1 MDIKKVFIKVFNS
14 QNTIFG
20 RKDIRGS
27 KETTGGLANY
37 NQSFIALV
45 DKAMEFLGYGTAND
59 YAVEKIEIP
68 LSAFAVT
75 NNPQISEVETWINS
89 NLTASQKIN
98 ALLFV
103 GNSNTPDFVWELTN
117 NDITLI
123 RKSSD
128 SSIWQNPNG
137 SVATP
142 SSINVNYANGNV
154 GINVASPTKK
164 LDVGGD
170 AKISNN
176 LVVGGDANIT
186 GEVISQELTVTAH
199 ANIDSLDVTNDLL
212 VSGDAE
218 VGGDTK
224 LNGDA
229 NIGGYLGVGTDTPGY
244 KTTVYNNTTTDSF
257 AIVTGQN
264 NDTNEFTGVGLTGFI
279 DQNGAVKGGIVLDTK
294 GTFGTGD
301 VHILNNSDLDNTDA
315 DLTDA
320 KITVQGSTGNV
331 GINTTTPSTTLN
343 VAGDFQVNGSLGNVS
358 IENNGAT
365 MYFSR
370 PGVST
375 IGNNSIAGGLEF
387 RTGATNDTLAL
398 TFDGKTGVGL
408 TDPKTKLHVESS
420 STSDIP
426 TLGAATGG
434 VFITN
439 SDTDPAYYGLQIGVL
454 NSNKSWL
461 QSQGVT
467 NANAYELLLNP
478 LGGNV
483 GVGTQNPSEALEV
496 NGNIKS
502 DAFIKDGGTVDEIL
516 LADGT
521 VTSYIGLGTHT
532 HANKAV
538 LDNFGEDVNGLP
550 TYNGNAVDTTIAQ
563 RDVYDGLDSTDNTIS
578 LAASQGKVLKDEQDA
593 QQILIDAKIDGT
605 GTANYLTKWTDSN
618 TIEDSIV
625 VEDSDKIGIGVSSPA
640 STLDIEGNL
649 KVGSGYNNIA
659 APTDGA
665 IIEGDLGVGTS
676 SPTSKLSVNNA
687 GTDGNIATFTSG
699 ADADGEY
706 AGITLNSKNSSGV
719 EWYGS
724 EIRNINTDSDPSALN
739 PRLGFFTQ
747 DENTFLPADRTEKMS
762 IDGQGYVGIGTAT
775 PLTELEIA
783 NNSTTSTVTITGGAT
798 GGLSAMSEGDI
809 TGSLDFKA
817 NSTAPG
823 STNDIMARIAAVSDG
838 PLGTK
843 GALAFYTTGNTS
855 PHNRE
860 VVRINNEGNVGI
872 GTDIPVYPLQIG
884 EINANG
890 SFSVTGGGR
899 VTITG
904 SPNADW
910 NKVYSF
916 KSSNGTFYGGLYADG
931 DADGAVNF
939 YTVGGSN
946 GSGLVVDDA
955 TSNVGIG
962 TTIPSEKLE
971 VVGDALIQGSV
982 KIKSAT
988 PELILSVPGGGLDSR
1003 IYNDGAGSLIFG
1015 NGTDSDTPTERVRI
1029 TSDGNLGVGVISPDS
1044 EITVGDNASTTIK
1057 PTVAISNT
1065 TDGAS
1070 LTLNGQSPILSFDT
1084 TSGGQGTILTDSS
1097 GLSIKDGN
1105 LDAHGNE
1112 LLTIDT
1118 SGDVT
1123 VINNLGIDGDF
1134 EVSGETTTGDLLV
1147 TTSSDPKITIEDTGV
1162 SGNNTVNGLIEF
1174 KALNSASSSEV
1185 FSSIDS
1191 TTRTYTDGNEQ
1202 GQLDFKTANS
1212 GSTNT
1217 IMTLRGDQVGINNTN
1232 PSATLD
1238 VNGSGVISNLLTVSN
1253 KIGSGIV
1260 NPTSKL
1266 HVKASTDGIT
1276 QGLAIESA
1284 DATSKWTVDAN
1295 NAGDLRYHRNGT
1307 AVAVFDS
1314 NGNLGIGTE
1323 SPDSKLQ
1330 VLGGSAI
1337 IGTDDNN
1344 YVELSS
1350 NVGGTV
1356 FTTKSNGIV
1365 EADIIFNIGSTEMLR
1380 IDGTTSNVGIGTSNP
1395 TSKLQVNGGVQIAND
1410 TDTASVNKVG
1420 TIRYRTSGNNS
1431 YADMCMQTGATTYA
1445 WINLVQNN
1453 Y

>member
-1 MDIKKVFIKVFNS
+1 MDIKKVFIKVFKS

-37 NQSFIALV
+37 NQSFIGLV

-68 LSAFAVT
+68 LTAFAVT
-75 NNPQISEVETWINS
+75 NDPQILEVETWINA
-89 NLTASQKIN
+89 NLTEPQKVN
-98 ALLFV
+98 ALLFL
-103 GNSNTPDFVWELTN
+103 GDSNTPDFVWELTN

-128 SSIWQNPNG
+128 SSIWQNPDG
-137 SVATP
+137 STATP
-142 SSINVNYANGNV
+142 SSIAINYANGNV
-154 GINVASPTKK
+154 GINVTTPTKK

-170 AKISNN
+170 AKISND
-176 LVVGGDANIT
+176 LFVGGNVNVT
-186 GEVISQELTVTAH
+186 GEVISQELTVTGH

-212 VSGDAE
+212 VSGDA
-218 VGGDTK
+218 VVSGDTE
-224 LNGDA
+224 LDGDA
-229 NIGGYLGVGTDTPGY
+229 YVAGYLGVGTDTPGY
-244 KTTVYNNTTTDSF
+244 RTTVYNNTTTDSF
-257 AIVTGQN
+257 AIVAGQN

-279 DQNGAVKGGIVLDTK
+279 DQNGAVKGGIILDTK
-294 GTFGTGD
+294 GNFGTGD

-358 IENNGAT
+358 IENTGAN

-375 IGNNSIAGGLEF
+375 IANNSTIGGLEF

-398 TFDGKTGVGL
+398 TFDGKVGVGL

-420 STSDIP
+420 TASDIP
-426 TLGAATGG
+426 TLGAATGS
-434 VFITN
+434 VFISN
-439 SDTDPAYYGLQIGVL
+439 SDTDPAYYGLQVGVL
-454 NSNKSWL
+454 NSNKAWI
-461 QSQGVT
+461 QSQSVT
-467 NANAYELLLNP
+467 NANAHELLLNP

-483 GVGTQNPSEALEV
+483 GVGTQSPSEALEV
-496 NGNIKS
+496 DGNIKS

-532 HANKAV
+532 HANKSV

-593 QQILIDAKIDGT
+593 QQILIDEKIDGT
-605 GTANYLTKWTDSN
+605 GTAGKLTKWADSN
-618 TIEDSIV
+618 TIEDSV
-625 VEDSDKIGIGVSSPA
+625 VTENNNNIGIGDSSPT
-640 STLDIEGNL
+640 SKLDIEGNL
-649 KVGSGYNNIA
+649 RVGTGYNNIA
-659 APTDGA
+659 APTNGA

-676 SPTSKLSVNNA
+676 SPTSKLSVDNA
-687 GTDGNIATFTSG
+687 GTNGNIATFTSG

-706 AGITLNSKNSSGV
+706 VGITLNSKNSAGV

-724 EIRNINTDSDPSALN
+724 EIRNINTDSEPATLN

-747 DENTFLPADRTEKMS
+747 DDNTFLPADRTEKMS
-762 IDGQGYVGIGTAT
+762 IDGQGYVGIGTTT
-775 PLTELEIA
+775 PLTELEVV
-783 NNSTTSTVTITGGAT
+783 NDSTTSTVTITGGAT
-798 GGLSAMSEGDI
+798 GGLFAMSEGDI

-817 NSTAPG
+817 NSTAPS
-823 STNDIMARIAAVSDG
+823 STNDIMARIASVSDDPFG
-838 PLGTK
+838 SK
-843 GALAFYTTGNTS
+843 GALAFYTTGNIS
-855 PHNRE
+855 PYNRE
-860 VVRINNEGNVGI
+860 VVRINNEGNLGI
-872 GTDIPVYPLQIG
+872 GTSIPIYPLQIG
-884 EINANG
+884 ENNENG

-904 SPNADW
+904 NPDADW

-916 KSSNGTFYGGLYADG
+916 KSSNGTYYGGLYADG

-946 GSGLVVDDA
+946 GSGLIVDDA

-962 TTIPSEKLE
+962 TTTPSEKLE
-971 VVGDALIQGSV
+971 VVGDALVQGSV
-982 KIKSAT
+982 KITSAS
-988 PELILSVPGGGLDSR
+988 PELILSVPTGGLDSR
-1003 IYNDGAGSLIFG
+1003 IYNDGAGSLVFG

-1029 TSDGNLGVGVISPDS
+1029 TSDGNLGVGVSSPNS

-1084 TSGGQGTILTDSS
+1084 TSGGQGTILTDAS

-1112 LLTIDT
+1112 LLRIDT
-1118 SGDVT
+1118 NGDVT
-1123 VINNLGIDGDF
+1123 VINNLGVDGDF
-1134 EVSGETTTGDLLV
+1134 EITGETTTGDLLV
-1147 TTSSDPKITIEDTGV
+1147 TTNADPKITIADSGV
-1162 SGNNTVNGLIEF
+1162 TGNNTTSGLIEF
-1174 KALNSASSSEV
+1174 KALNSAASSEV
-1185 FSSIDS
+1185 FSSINS
-1191 TTRTYTDGNEQ
+1191 VTSVYTDGNER
-1202 GQLDFKTANS
+1202 GQLNFNTAQS
-1212 GSTNT
+1212 GVINT
-1217 IMTLRGDQVGINNTN
+1217 TMTIKGSQVGINNTN
-1232 PSATLD
+1232 PLVTLD
-1238 VNGSGVISNLLTVSN
+1238 VTGSGAVSTN
-1253 KIGSGIV
+1253 FTAAGKIGSGIT
-1260 NPTSKL
+1260 NPSSKL
-1266 HVKASTDGIT
+1266 HVKASVDGIAE
-1276 QGLAIESA
+1276 GLAIESA
-1284 DATSKWTVDAN
+1284 DGTSKWTLDAN
-1295 NAGDLRYHRNGT
+1295 NAGDLRYHKNGT
-1307 AVAVFDS
+1307 AIAVFDS

-1330 VLGGSAI
+1330 VLGGSAT

-1344 YVELSS
+1344 YVEISS

-1356 FTTKSNGIV
+1356 FTTEANGFV
-1365 EADIIFNIGSTEMLR
+1365 EPDITFNIGSTEMLR
-1380 IDGTTSNVGIGTSNP
+1380 IDGTTSSVGIGTANP
-1395 TSKLQVNGGVQIAND
+1395 SSKLQVDGGVQIAND
-1410 TDTASVNKVG
+1410 TDIASAGKVG

>member
-1 MDIKKVFIKVFNS
+1 MDIKKVFIKVFKS

-20 RKDIRGS
+20 RKDIKGS

-37 NQSFIALV
+37 NQSFIGLV
-45 DKAMEFLGYGTAND
+45 DRAMEFLGYGTASD

-68 LSAFAVT
+68 SSAFAVT
-75 NNPQISEVETWINS
+75 NNPQISEVETWINA
-89 NLTASQKIN
+89 NLTASQKVNGI
-98 ALLFV
+98 LFL
-103 GNSNTPDFVWELTN
+103 GDSNTPDYVWELIN
-117 NDITLI
+117 GDITLI
-123 RKSSD
+123 RNSSD

-137 SVATP
+137 TVATSQ
-142 SSINVNYANGNV
+142 SSDVNYANGNL
-154 GINVASPTKK
+154 GINVPSATHK
-164 LDVGGD
+164 LHVGGN
-170 AKISNN
+170 AKVNDDLI
-176 LVVGGDANIT
+176 VGGDANVT

-212 VSGDAE
+212 VSGDA
-218 VGGDTK
+218 VVSGDTE
-224 LNGDA
+224 LDGDA
-229 NIGGYLGVGTDTPGY
+229 NVAGYLGVGTDTPGY
-244 KTTVYNNTTTDSF
+244 RATVYNNTTTDSF
-257 AIVTGQN
+257 AIVAGQN

-358 IENNGAT
+358 IEDTGAN

-375 IGNNSIAGGLEF
+375 IANNSTVGGLEF

-420 STSDIP
+420 TPSDIP

-434 VFITN
+434 VFISN
-439 SDTDPAYYGLQIGVL
+439 SDTDPAYYGLQLGVL

-461 QSQGVT
+461 QSQGIT
-467 NANAYELLLNP
+467 NASAYDLLLNP

-496 NGNIKS
+496 DGNIKS
-502 DAFIKDGGTVDEIL
+502 SAFIKDGGTVDQIL

-521 VTSYIGLGTHT
+521 VTSYLGLGLHT
-532 HANKAV
+532 HANKTV

-605 GTANYLTKWTDSN
+605 GTADYLTKWTDSN

-625 VEDSDKIGIGVSSPA
+625 VESSDKIGIGVSSPA

-649 KVGSGYNNIA
+649 KVGSGYNNTA

-676 SPTSKLSVNNA
+676 SPTSKLSVDNA

-762 IDGQGYVGIGTAT
+762 IDGQG
-775 PLTELEIA
+775 
-783 NNSTTSTVTITGGAT
+783 
-798 GGLSAMSEGDI
+798 
-809 TGSLDFKA
+809 
-817 NSTAPG
+817 
-823 STNDIMARIAAVSDG
+823 
-838 PLGTK
+838 
-843 GALAFYTTGNTS
+843 
-855 PHNRE
+855 
-860 VVRINNEGNVGI
+860 
-872 GTDIPVYPLQIG
+872 
-884 EINANG
+884 
-890 SFSVTGGGR
+890 
-899 VTITG
+899 
-904 SPNADW
+904 
-910 NKVYSF
+910 
-916 KSSNGTFYGGLYADG
+916 
-931 DADGAVNF
+931 
-939 YTVGGSN
+939 
-946 GSGLVVDDA
+946 
-955 TSNVGIG
+955 NVGIG
-962 TTIPSEKLE
+962 TTNPTSMLHLASTGDAVLTIEADTDNLIENDNPKIALIQDGGLVSARLSFAGNNTLELVNEAPNNLIFGTNNATRMTISSDGKVGIGTTSPDTKLDVRGEVTVKPVLFSSNQNKFLIKGGASDDASWDGHVGVKMKSNASGVNYLSLVGSNVETLNVIQGKIGIGTITPSEELD
-971 VVGDALIQGSV
+971 VDGNAIVQGSV
-982 KIKSAT
+982 KIEST
-988 PELILSVPGGGLDSR
+988 IPELILAVPGGGLDSR

-1123 VINNLGIDGDF
+1123 VINNLGVDGDF

-1202 GQLDFKTANS
+1202 GQLDFKIANS

-1217 IMTLRGDQVGINNTN
+1217 TMTLRGDQVGINNTN
-1232 PSATLD
+1232 PSTTLD

-1307 AVAVFDS
+1307 AVALFDS
-1314 NGNLGIGTE
+1314 SGNLGLGLTNPSEKLEVDGNIKA
-1323 SPDSKLQ
+1323 DSFIK
-1330 VLGGSAI
+1330 
-1337 IGTDDNN
+1337 D
-1344 YVELSS
+1344 
-1350 NVGGTV
+1350 GGTSTQFLKADGSV
-1356 FTTKSNGIV
+1356 DSTTYVTGVS
-1365 EADIIFNIGSTEMLR
+1365 IGGFLAGF
-1380 IDGTTSNVGIGTSNP
+1380 IDGTGTAGQLVKWTDSNTVENSAITESSNKIGVGVASP
-1395 TSKLQVNGGVQIAND
+1395 KSKLDVDGGIKVADD
-1410 TDTASVNKVG
+1410 TDTASADKVG

-1431 YADMCMQTGATTYA
+1431 YADMCMQTGASTYA